1 MYFGID
7 KIPCK
12 YDTIDPTDGYDL
24 NWMQNEVGYTSKEI
38 NQIVACRDRIFDKI
52 ESSILDVVIEDE
64 ENAKEH

>member
-1 MYFGID
+1 
-7 KIPCK
+7 
-12 YDTIDPTDGYDL
+12 
-24 NWMQNEVGYTSKEI
+24 MQNEVGYTSKEI